1 MKKGFLFG
9 AMLSAFALVGCV
21 DSNESAS
28 VEAVRNSKAEEQK
41 ALAAMYNAQAAAATT
56 QAQAEAALAQAEAAL
71 VQAHAE
77 LTQAQAEYQKIKN
90 EYEKDK
96 NNIELQTLLAQAEAA
111 KAAAEQQIQ
120 QIKDQMEL
128 AVINQQKA
136 IAEAQ
141 LALKQALANLKAEDA
156 NEFRTYSY
164 AYTNALNEVYN
175 LQNWLANAKQNL
187 ELYKLN
193 NNLETQLANNGK
205 FVEGQIAMYEGYIAN
220 NEQVIEDLKKQ
231 LPELEAQLK
240 MLSECEECKAG
251 DLTAL
256 KIKLNEK
263 THEWEH
269 ARDAYY
275 EKGNGIADELED
287 AVTSAQNAMWSQAGQ
302 ALKKAYEDAEQA
314 MLNDEFYLLVFNGWV
329 KFEENRYVG
338 VGNWGDLGVER
349 SSGDEEKTWK
359 KTWEYLV
366 AEAEYVNW
374 LGDTEKV
381 EYKLSNEFGYKS
393 HPYELSAS
401 YGSDKSADQIRL
413 AKENY
418 EKDYEYWI
426 KYYEKRIGTAEW
438 NVSVLEEYARR
449 LEEMARRDSVAVD
462 GKACVDS
469 VKLVLPRSG
478 FFSNAS
484 NYYKDSLKIE
494 KCDRFEIQAWEFT
507 RYYPDYNI
515 YTDYA
520 YARYF
525 DLASNANSVAANQEQ
540 NLKNNKLWQAAYKK
554 LVDMVENSETYA
566 AEYAKKVDAYYAA
579 MAAYVKDYAEA
590 TVKLDAFNWNTAD
603 EEWNAVKALEKEM
616 YALQAAVWAMQN
628 NNNAIESLENQIKS
642 INDQIAL
649 FEGFIEDNKA
659 AIEEAKAE
667 GKVSEERIKLIY
679 ENQIATYEAEI
690 KNYEEQIAVKQAV
703 VDMYK
708 AILDSLVAEDAE

>member
-56 QAQAEAALAQAEAAL
+56 QAQADAALAQAQAAL
-71 VQAHAE
+71 I
-77 LTQAQAEYQKIKN
+77 QAQAEKAQADAEYQKIKN

-141 LALKQALANLKAEDA
+141 LALKQALATLKEEDA
-156 NEFRTYSY
+156 KEFRTYSY

-193 NNLETQLANNGK
+193 NNLETQLADNGK
-205 FVEGQIAMYEGYIAN
+205 FVEGQIARYEGYIAN
-220 NEQVIEDLKKQ
+220 NEQVIEGLKKQ

-302 ALKKAYEDAEQA
+302 ALRQAYLDAEQA
-314 MLNDEFYLLVFNGWV
+314 MLDDEFYKLVKDSV
-329 KFEENRYVG
+329 IIVDETSKDY
-338 VGNWGDLGVER
+338 
-349 SSGDEEKTWK
+349 SGDNFPWGNLGLYPSFGDSETYKKTWK
-359 KTWEYLV
+359 YLV

-374 LGDTEKV
+374 LGDTEKA
-381 EYKLSNEFGYKS
+381 EYYLSNNFGGFS
-393 HPYELSAS
+393 TPYELSAS
-401 YGSDKSADQIRL
+401 YSTWKSADQIRI
-413 AKENY
+413 AKEKY
-418 EKDYEYWI
+418 EKDYAEDLKDAEYWI
-426 KYYEKRIGTAEW
+426 ATHKWNEAQLTKYAQRMEAAAK
-438 NVSVLEEYARR
+438 S
-449 LEEMARRDSVAVD
+449 DSVANGHKNYND
-462 GKACVDS
+462 SLIITWWPSDS
-469 VKLVLPRSG
+469 VKIDTVPV
-478 FFSNAS
+478 FP
-484 NYYKDSLKIE
+484 I
-494 KCDRFEIQAWEFT
+494 T
-507 RYYPDYNI
+507 
-515 YTDYA
+515 
-520 YARYF
+520 
-525 DLASNANSVAANQEQ
+525 ANQLLNNNDWNYSYEWLYTRANWERQ
-540 NLKNNKLWQAAYKK
+540 NAEGEEDNKKDILAEQAAYKK
-554 LVDMVENSETYA
+554 FVDMVDNSETYA

-642 INDQIAL
+642 INDDIARY
-649 FEGFIEDNKA
+649 EGYIEGYKA
-659 AIEEAKAE
+659 SIEEAKAK
-667 GKVSEERIKLIY
+667 GKVSEERIKLDY
-679 ENQIATYEAEI
+679 ENMIASYEAQI
-690 KNYEEQIAVKQAV
+690 KNYEEQIAVKQTV

>member
-56 QAQAEAALAQAEAAL
+56 QAQADAALAQAQAAL
-71 VQAHAE
+71 I
-77 LTQAQAEYQKIKN
+77 QAQAEKAQADAEYQKIKN
-90 EYEKDK
+90 EYKKDK

-141 LALKQALANLKAEDA
+141 LALKQALATLKAEDA

-164 AYTNALNEVYN
+164 EYTNALYEVYN
-175 LQNWLANAKQNL
+175 LQNSLADAKKNL
-187 ELYKLN
+187 ELYKIN

-205 FVEGQIAMYEGYIAN
+205 FVEGQIARYEGYIAW
-220 NEQVIEDLKKQ
+220 NEQTIENLKKQ

-263 THEWEH
+263 IHEYEH
-269 ARDAYY
+269 AYDAYN
-275 EKGNGIADELED
+275 EKHNGIVDELNK
-287 AVTSAQNAMWSQAGQ
+287 AFTSAENAMWSQAGEALRQ
-302 ALKKAYEDAEQA
+302 AYLDAEQA
-314 MLNDEFYLLVFNGWV
+314 MLDDEFYKLVNNYAITVDETTFGPWTWRELG
-329 KFEENRYVG
+329 FYRST
-338 VGNWGDLGVER
+338 GDY
-349 SSGDEEKTWK
+349 DKTWK

-366 AEAEYVNW
+366 AEAEYVNE
-374 LGDTEKV
+374 LGDTEKAK
-381 EYKLSNEFGYKS
+381 YYLYNYGLYNYYGYNKFGNIS

-401 YGSDKSADQIRL
+401 YSTSKSADQIRI
-413 AKENY
+413 AKEQY
-418 EKDYEYWI
+418 EKYYADSLKNVDYLIATHKWNEAQYT
-426 KYYEKRIGTAEW
+426 KYAQRMEAAAK
-438 NVSVLEEYARR
+438 S
-449 LEEMARRDSVAVD
+449 DSVAID
-462 GKACVDS
+462 GK
-469 VKLVLPRSG
+469 
-478 FFSNAS
+478 N
-484 NYYKDSLKIE
+484 YKDSLQLTMSGDSVKI
-494 KCDRFEIQAWEFT
+494 DTVPEFT
-507 RYYPDYNI
+507 IEAYKLDINNNWWDYSYEWLYWRANRERQ
-515 YTDYA
+515 DA
-520 YARYF
+520 EDKEDEKKNF
-525 DLASNANSVAANQEQ
+525 LAE
-540 NLKNNKLWQAAYKK
+540 QAAYKK
-554 LVDMVENSETYA
+554 FVDMVDNSETYA

-590 TVKLDAFNWNTAD
+590 IVKRDAFNRNTAD
-603 EEWNAVKALEKEM
+603 EEWNAVMALKKEKD
-616 YALQAAVWAMQN
+616 ALQDAVVAMEN
-628 NNNAIESLENQIKS
+628 NNNAIENLENQIKS
-642 INDQIAL
+642 INDDIAL
-649 FEGFIEDNKA
+649 YEGYIEGYKA
-659 AIEEAKAE
+659 AIEEAKAN

-690 KNYEEQIAVKQAV
+690 KNYEEQIAVKQTV

>member
-141 LALKQALANLKAEDA
+141 LALKQALATLKAEDA
-156 NEFRTYSY
+156 NEFKTYSY
-164 AYTNALNEVYN
+164 AYTDALYEVYN
-175 LQNWLANAKQNL
+175 LQNWLAVAKQNL
-187 ELYKLN
+187 EIYKLN
-193 NNLETQLANNGK
+193 NNLETQLADNGK
-205 FVEGQIAMYEGYIAN
+205 FVEGQIARYEGFIAN
-220 NEQVIEDLKKQ
+220 NEQTIENLKKQ

-275 EKGNGIADELED
+275 EKGNGIADELEKAFD
-287 AVTSAQNAMWSQAGQ
+287 SAQNAKGASQASK
-302 ALKKAYEDAEQA
+302 ALQKAYLDAKKAMTED
-314 MLNDEFYLLVFNGWV
+314 DFYKLVYWDSETSTGQYVEVEVEDRPYTFDSDSWDYLG
-329 KFEENRYVG
+329 FEPQFGE
-338 VGNWGDLGVER
+338 
-349 SSGDEEKTWK
+349 WK
-359 KTWEYLV
+359 NTWEYLV
-366 AEAEYVNW
+366 AEAEYVNS
-374 LGDTEKV
+374 LGDTEKAK
-381 EYKLSNEFGYKS
+381 YYLSNEFGEFS
-393 HPYELSAS
+393 NPYELSAS
-401 YGSDKSADQIRL
+401 YRTSMSADQIRI
-413 AKENY
+413 AKEKY
-418 EKDYEYWI
+418 EKDYAEDLKDAEYWI
-426 KYYEKRIGTAEW
+426 ATHKWNEAQLTKYAQRMEAAAK
-438 NVSVLEEYARR
+438 S
-449 LEEMARRDSVAVD
+449 DSVANGHKNYND
-462 GKACVDS
+462 SLIITWWPSDS
-469 VKLVLPRSG
+469 VKIDTVPV
-478 FFSNAS
+478 FP
-484 NYYKDSLKIE
+484 I
-494 KCDRFEIQAWEFT
+494 T
-507 RYYPDYNI
+507 
-515 YTDYA
+515 
-520 YARYF
+520 
-525 DLASNANSVAANQEQ
+525 ANQLLNNNDWNYSYEWLYTRANWERQ
-540 NLKNNKLWQAAYKK
+540 NAEGEEDNKKDILAEQAAYKK
-554 LVDMVENSETYA
+554 FVDMVDNSETYA

-590 TVKLDAFNWNTAD
+590 TVKLNAFNSNKAD
-603 EEWNAVKALEKEM
+603 EEKNAVDELEKEM
-616 YALQAAVWAMQN
+616 KALAAAVTAMQYN
-628 NNNAIESLENQIKS
+628 NSVIESLENQIKG
-642 INDQIAL
+642 INDQIASCERNI
-649 FEGFIEDNKA
+649 EGYKA
-659 AIEEAKAE
+659 SIEEAKAK
-667 GKVSEERIKLIY
+667 GKVSEERIKLDY
-679 ENQIATYEAEI
+679 ENMIASYEAQI

>member
-56 QAQAEAALAQAEAAL
+56 QAQAEAALAQAQAAL
-71 VQAHAE
+71 TQAQAE
-77 LTQAQAEYQKIKN
+77 LTQAQAEEQKIRN

-141 LALKQALANLKAEDA
+141 LALKQALATLKAEDA
-156 NEFRTYSY
+156 NEFKTYSY

-175 LQNWLANAKQNL
+175 LQNWLADAKKNL
-187 ELYKLN
+187 ELYKIN
-193 NNLETQLANNGK
+193 NNLETQLADNGK
-205 FVEGQIAMYEGYIAN
+205 FVEGQIARYEGFIAN
-220 NEQVIEDLKKQ
+220 NEQTIENLKKQ

-240 MLSECEECKAG
+240 LLSECEECKAG

-263 THEWEH
+263 IHENKH
-269 ARDAYY
+269 AYAAYQ
-275 EKGNGIADELED
+275 EKSDGLND
-287 AVTSAQNAMWSQAGQ
+287 AVNSARNAMLSQAGQ

-314 MLNDEFYLLVFNGWV
+314 MLDDEFYQLLWNWQIKVD
-329 KFEENRYVG
+329 ENNTIGYR
-338 VGNWGDLGVER
+338 WWDLGFEW
-349 SSGDEEKTWK
+349 SSGDFETYK
-359 KTWEYLV
+359 KTWEYIV
-366 AEAEYVNW
+366 AEADYVNW
-374 LGDTEKV
+374 LGDTEKAK
-381 EYKLSNEFGYKS
+381 YYLSDEFGWIS

-401 YGSDKSADQIRL
+401 YSTRNSADQIRI
-413 AKENY
+413 AKEQY
-418 EKDYEYWI
+418 EKDYADRLKNADYWI
-426 KYYEKRIGTAEW
+426 ATHKWNEAQLTKYAQRMEAAAK
-438 NVSVLEEYARR
+438 S
-449 LEEMARRDSVAVD
+449 DSVAID
-462 GKACVDS
+462 GKNYTDSLQLTWTGDS
-469 VKLVLPRSG
+469 VKIDKVSE
-478 FFSNAS
+478 FIIEA
-484 NYYKDSLKIE
+484 YKLDINNNWWDYSYELLY
-494 KCDRFEIQAWEFT
+494 DR
-507 RYYPDYNI
+507 
-515 YTDYA
+515 
-520 YARYF
+520 
-525 DLASNANSVAANQEQ
+525 ANSERQAAEREENSKEYI
-540 NLKNNKLWQAAYKK
+540 LAEQAAYKK
-554 LVDMVENSETYA
+554 FVDMVENSETYA

-590 TVKLDAFNWNTAD
+590 TVKRDAFNNDQAD
-603 EEWNAVKALEKEM
+603 EEKNAWWELNKEIN
-616 YALQAAVWAMQN
+616 ALQDAVVAMEN
-628 NNNAIESLENQIKS
+628 NNNAIENLENDIKS

-649 FEGFIEDNKA
+649 HEVYIEDNKA
-659 AIEEAKAE
+659 AIEEAKAN

-690 KNYEEQIAVKQAV
+690 KNYEEQIAVKQTV

>member
-56 QAQAEAALAQAEAAL
+56 QAQADAALAQAQAAL
-71 VQAHAE
+71 I
-77 LTQAQAEYQKIKN
+77 QAQAEKAQADAEYQKIRN

-141 LALKQALANLKAEDA
+141 RALKQALATLKAEDA
-156 NEFRTYSY
+156 KEFKTYSY
-164 AYTNALNEVYN
+164 EYTNALNDVYN
-175 LQNWLANAKQNL
+175 LQNWLASAKYNL

-205 FVEGQIAMYEGYIAN
+205 NVESQIAWYESLIAN
-220 NEQVIEDLKKQ
+220 NEQVIESFKKQ

-256 KIKLNEK
+256 RIKLIEK
-263 THEWEH
+263 THEYD
-269 ARDAYY
+269 DALTAYN
-275 EKGNGIADELED
+275 KKHGGDLLAELNE
-287 AVTSAQNAMWSQAGQ
+287 AVNSAQNAMFNSQAGQ
-302 ALKKAYEDAEQA
+302 ALDEAVTETRKAMNE
-314 MLNDEFYLLVFNGWV
+314 DEFYLLVVRGWV
-329 KFEENRYVG
+329 KLEENRYVT
-338 VGNWGDLGVER
+338 VRNWSDLGFTPSFGE
-349 SSGDEEKTWK
+349 DKETED
-359 KTWEYLV
+359 YLV
-366 AEAEYVNW
+366 AEAEFVNKY
-374 LGDTEKV
+374 GDTEKV
-381 EYKLSNEFGYKS
+381 EYKLSDYFNWVYPQ
-393 HPYELSAS
+393 PYELSAS

-418 EKDYEYWI
+418 EKMYERWI
-426 KYYEKRIGTAEW
+426 KNREKKIGTAKW

-449 LEEMARRDSVAVD
+449 LEGMARRDSVAV
-462 GKACVDS
+462 GRKACVDS
-469 VKLVLPRSG
+469 VKLVLPSVG
-478 FFSNAS
+478 FGDS
-484 NYYKDSLKIE
+484 NYSDYGNDSLKIE
-494 KCDRFEIQAWEFT
+494 KCTPFEIPAASFT
-507 RYYPDYNI
+507 SYS
-515 YTDYA
+515 TDYA
-520 YARYF
+520 YAKYF
-525 DLASNANSVAANQEQ
+525 DKASNANSEAANQEQ
-540 NLKNNKLWQAAYKK
+540 ILKTHKRDQAAYKK
-554 LVDMVENSETYA
+554 FVEMVDNSETLA
-566 AEYAKKVDAYYAA
+566 AEYAKKVDAYFAA
-579 MAAYVKDYAEA
+579 MEAYVKDLAEA
-590 TVKLDAFNWNTAD
+590 TVKRDAVLNSRWAD
-603 EEWNAVKALEKEM
+603 EEWNAVVALEKEKD
-616 YALQAAVWAMQN
+616 ALAAAVTAMEN
-628 NNNAIESLENQIKS
+628 NNNAIENLENDIKS

-649 FEGFIEDNKA
+649 HEVYIEGYKA
-659 AIEEAKAE
+659 AIEEAKAN

>member
-77 LTQAQAEYQKIKN
+77 LVQAEAEYQKIKN

-96 NNIELQTLLAQAEAA
+96 NNIELQTLLAQAEVA

-141 LALKQALANLKAEDA
+141 LALKQALATLKAEDA
-156 NEFRTYSY
+156 NEFKTYSY

-175 LQNWLANAKQNL
+175 LQNWLADAKKNL

-205 FVEGQIAMYEGYIAN
+205 FVEGQIARYEGYIAN
-220 NEQVIEDLKKQ
+220 NEQDIEDLKKQ

-263 THEWEH
+263 THEWKH
-269 ARDAYY
+269 ARDAYN
-275 EKGNGIADELED
+275 EKHGGIRTELD
-287 AVTSAQNAMWSQAGQ
+287 NAVTSAQNAMSSQAGQ
-302 ALKKAYEDAEQA
+302 ALRQAYVDAGKAMKE
-314 MLNDEFYLLVFNGWV
+314 DEFYELVTNQCVVIKDEIGTH
-329 KFEENRYVG
+329 RYYIG
-338 VGNWGDLGVER
+338 IWDDLGLE
-349 SSGDEEKTWK
+349 SSFGDCETYK

-366 AEAEYVNW
+366 AEAEYVNS
-374 LGDTEKV
+374 LGDTEKAK
-381 EYKLSNEFGYKS
+381 YYLSNKFGEFYN
-393 HPYELSAS
+393 PYELSAS
-401 YGSDKSADQIRL
+401 YNSYKSADQIRI
-413 AKENY
+413 AKEQY
-418 EKDYEYWI
+418 EKDYAEDLKDAEYWI
-426 KYYEKRIGTAEW
+426 ATHKWNEAQLTKYAQRMEAAAK
-438 NVSVLEEYARR
+438 S
-449 LEEMARRDSVAVD
+449 DSVAID
-462 GKACVDS
+462 RK
-469 VKLVLPRSG
+469 
-478 FFSNAS
+478 N
-484 NYYKDSLKIE
+484 YKDSLQLTWLGDSVKIDTVPE
-494 KCDRFEIQAWEFT
+494 FIIEAYKLDINNNWWDYSYELLYDR
-507 RYYPDYNI
+507 
-515 YTDYA
+515 
-520 YARYF
+520 
-525 DLASNANSVAANQEQ
+525 ANSERQAAEGEED
-540 NLKNNKLWQAAYKK
+540 NKKDILAEQAAYEKF
-554 LVDMVENSETYA
+554 VDMVENSETYA

-579 MAAYVKDYAEA
+579 MAAYVKDLAEA
-590 TVKLDAFNWNTAD
+590 TVKLDAFNNDQAD
-603 EEWNAVKALEKEM
+603 EEKNAVDELEKEKN
-616 YALQAAVWAMQN
+616 ALAAAVAAMQN
-628 NNNAIESLENQIKS
+628 NNNAIENLENQIKG
-642 INDQIAL
+642 INDRIAEN
-649 FEGFIEDNKA
+649 EGYIEDNKA
-659 AIEEAKAE
+659 AIEEAKAN

-690 KNYEEQIAVKQAV
+690 KNYEEQIAVKQTV

>member
-141 LALKQALANLKAEDA
+141 LALKQALATLKAEDA
-156 NEFRTYSY
+156 NEFKTYSY

-193 NNLETQLANNGK
+193 NNLETQLADNGK
-205 FVEGQIAMYEGYIAN
+205 FVEGQIARYEGYIAN
-220 NEQVIEDLKKQ
+220 NEQTIENLKKQ
-231 LPELEAQLK
+231 LPELEAYLK

-269 ARDAYY
+269 ARDAYN
-275 EKGNGIADELED
+275 EKHDGIVNELNE
-287 AVTSAQNAMWSQAGQ
+287 AVSSAQNAMWSQAGQ
-302 ALKKAYEDAEQA
+302 ALRQAYKDAEQA
-314 MLNDEFYLLVFNGWV
+314 MLDDEFYKLVKDSV
-329 KFEENRYVG
+329 IIVDETSKDYS
-338 VGNWGDLGVER
+338 GNNFPWRNLGLYPSFGDSETYK
-349 SSGDEEKTWK
+349 KTWK
-359 KTWEYLV
+359 YLV

-381 EYKLSNEFGYKS
+381 EYKLSDYFNWVNPQ
-393 HPYELSAS
+393 PYELSAS
-401 YGSDKSADQIRL
+401 YRTSMSADQIRI
-413 AKENY
+413 AKEQY
-418 EKDYEYWI
+418 EKQYAEDLKNADHWI
-426 KYYEKRIGTAEW
+426 ATYKWNEAQFTKYAQRMEAAAKSD
-438 NVSVLEEYARR
+438 SVAIDHKNYTDSLQ
-449 LEEMARRDSVAVD
+449 LTWSSSRDSVIIDTVPGGFIITASD
-462 GKACVDS
+462 LDINN
-469 VKLVLPRSG
+469 PR
-478 FFSNAS
+478 AS
-484 NYYKDSLKIE
+484 YSYKM
-494 KCDRFEIQAWEFT
+494 F
-507 RYYPDYNI
+507 YN
-515 YTDYA
+515 
-520 YARYF
+520 
-525 DLASNANSVAANQEQ
+525 NANSYRRNAEWEESWKESILAE
-540 NLKNNKLWQAAYKK
+540 QAAYKK
-554 LVDMVENSETYA
+554 FVDMVDNSETYA

-579 MAAYVKDYAEA
+579 MAAYVKDLAEA
-590 TVKLDAFNWNTAD
+590 TVKLKAFNWNMAD
-603 EEWNAVKALEKEM
+603 EEWNAVLALEKEKD
-616 YALQAAVWAMQN
+616 ALDAAVTAMQN
-628 NNNAIESLENQIKS
+628 NNNAIETLENQIKG

-649 FEGFIEDNKA
+649 NEVDIEDYKA
-659 AIEEAKAE
+659 AIEEAKAK

-679 ENQIATYEAEI
+679 ENVIASYEADI
-690 KNYEEQIAVKQAV
+690 KNYEEQIAVKQTV

>member
-77 LTQAQAEYQKIKN
+77 LTQAEAEYQKIKN

-141 LALKQALANLKAEDA
+141 LALKQALATLKAEDA

-175 LQNWLANAKQNL
+175 LQNWLADAKKNL
-187 ELYKLN
+187 ELYKIN
-193 NNLETQLANNGK
+193 NNLETQLADNGK
-205 FVEGQIAMYEGYIAN
+205 FVEGQIARYEGYIAN
-220 NEQVIEDLKKQ
+220 NEQDIEDLKKQ

-263 THEWEH
+263 IHERKH
-269 ARDAYY
+269 AYAAYQ
-275 EKGNGIADELED
+275 EKSDGLDD
-287 AVTSAQNAMWSQAGQ
+287 AVNSAQNAMWSQAGQ
-302 ALKKAYEDAEQA
+302 ALQKAYEDAETA
-314 MLNDEFYLLVFNGWV
+314 MLDDEFYNLVNNQRV
-329 KFEENRYVG
+329 EIK
-338 VGNWGDLGVER
+338 VGNTTVYYYSGIWNDLGLVS
-349 SSGDEEKTWK
+349 SSGDWETYK

-381 EYKLSNEFGYKS
+381 EYKLSTDFGYNS

-413 AKENY
+413 AKEQY
-418 EKDYEYWI
+418 EKQYERWI
-426 KYYEKRIGTAEW
+426 KNDEKAIGTAEW

-449 LEEMARRDSVAVD
+449 LEGMARRDSVAVD

-469 VKLVLPRSG
+469 VRLVLPYVG
-478 FFSNAS
+478 FGD
-484 NYYKDSLKIE
+484 YVWQYGYDSLKIE
-494 KCDRFEIQAWEFT
+494 KCPAFEIQAWEFN
-507 RYYPDYNI
+507 YG
-515 YTDYA
+515 A
-520 YARYF
+520 YSYSDYF
-525 DLASNANSVAANQEQ
+525 DKASNANTSAVETAEQ
-540 NLKNNKLWQAAYKK
+540 LENDKRQQAAYKK
-554 LVDMVENSETYA
+554 FVDLVDNSETYA

-579 MAAYVKDYAEA
+579 MAAYVKDFAEA
-590 TVKLDAFNWNTAD
+590 TVKRDAFNNDQAD
-603 EEWNAVKALEKEM
+603 EEKNAWWELNKEIN
-616 YALQAAVWAMQN
+616 ALQDAVVAMEN
-628 NNNAIESLENQIKS
+628 NNNAIENLENQIKG
-642 INDQIAL
+642 INDDIARY
-649 FEGFIEDNKA
+649 EGYIEGYKA
-659 AIEEAKAE
+659 AIEEAKAN

>member
-77 LTQAQAEYQKIKN
+77 LVQAEAEYQKIKN

-96 NNIELQTLLAQAEAA
+96 NNIELQTLLAQAEVA

-141 LALKQALANLKAEDA
+141 LALKQALATLKAEDA
-156 NEFRTYSY
+156 NEFKTYSY

-175 LQNWLANAKQNL
+175 LQNWLADAKKNL

-193 NNLETQLANNGK
+193 NNLETQLADNGK
-205 FVEGQIAMYEGYIAN
+205 FVEGQIARYEGYIAN
-220 NEQVIEDLKKQ
+220 NEQDIEDLKKQ

-263 THEWEH
+263 THEWKH
-269 ARDAYY
+269 ARDAYN
-275 EKGNGIADELED
+275 EKHDGIVDELNE
-287 AVTSAQNAMWSQAGQ
+287 AVSSAQNAMWSQAGQ
-302 ALKKAYEDAEQA
+302 ALRQAYQDAQQA
-314 MLNDEFYLLVFNGWV
+314 MTDDEFYKLVNYQRVEV
-329 KFEENRYVG
+329 K
-338 VGNWGDLGVER
+338 VGNATYFYYPNNYWDDLGLEP
-349 SSGDEEKTWK
+349 SLGDYDKTWK
-359 KTWEYLV
+359 KTNEYIV

-381 EYKLSNEFGYKS
+381 EYKLSNYFDWVNPQ
-393 HPYELSAS
+393 PYELSAS
-401 YGSDKSADQIRL
+401 YGSDKSVDQIRL
-413 AKENY
+413 AQEQY
-418 EKDYEYWI
+418 EKMYENWI
-426 KYYEKRIGTAEW
+426 KFDEKAMGTAEW
-438 NVSVLEEYARR
+438 NVSVLEKYARR

-469 VKLVLPRSG
+469 VRLVLPYDG
-478 FFSNAS
+478 FGDDDWH
-484 NYYKDSLKIE
+484 YYNDSLKIE
-494 KCDRFEIQAWEFT
+494 KCDRFEIQAWEFN
-507 RYYPDYNI
+507 YGDYS
-515 YTDYA
+515 YSDH
-520 YARYF
+520 F
-525 DLASNANSVAANQEQ
+525 DKASYVNTNVVAMIERWSESDKRQ
-540 NLKNNKLWQAAYKK
+540 QAAYDKF
-554 LVDMVENSETYA
+554 VDMVDHSATYA
-566 AEYAKKVDAYYAA
+566 AEYAKKVDAYFAA
-579 MAAYVKDYAEA
+579 MEAYVKDLAEA
-590 TVKLDAFNWNTAD
+590 TVKLKAFNWNMAD
-603 EEWNAVKALEKEM
+603 EEWNAVVALEKEKD
-616 YALQAAVWAMQN
+616 ALAAAVTAMQN
-628 NNNAIESLENQIKS
+628 NNNAIETLENQIKG

-649 FEGFIEDNKA
+649 HEVYIEGYKA
-659 AIEEAKAE
+659 AIEEAKAN

-679 ENQIATYEAEI
+679 ENQIASYEAEI
-690 KNYEEQIAVKQAV
+690 KNYEEQIAVKQTV